1 MKIILIDKPEGLYL
15 IDEINK
21 MVVSV
26 FEELGY
32 LN

>member
-26 FEELGY
+26 FKELG
-32 LN
+32 LA

>member
-26 FEELGY
+26 FEELG
-32 LN
+32 LA